1 MEVTYL
7 LAPLIGYLTAGSLN
21 FAINTLRVGQWAFG
35 NIGMGGMPSTHNTIT
50 SSTFF
55 AIAFGESFFSPIAAV
70 AFMVGIIVA
79 IDSMDLRRKM
89 EKHAILISTELG
101 KTNDEAKNLVTKLGH
116 RPIEVIVAWALGCT
130 VGYVLVLLK
139 QLYPL

>member
-1 MEVTYL
+1 
-7 LAPLIGYLTAGSLN
+7 
-21 FAINTLRVGQWAFG
+21 
-35 NIGMGGMPSTHNTIT
+35 MPSTHNTIT

-116 RPIEVIVAWALGCT
+116 RPIEVIVAWALG
-130 VGYVLVLLK
+130 
-139 QLYPL
+139 